1 MRSRSHHDGHEAD
14 HHAPAVARSGAEPTR
29 RLSQAAT
36 ASQSPRGRR
45 HAADA
50 GGGAPHANHL
60 AARAARWSVRHRKL
74 AVVGWLV
81 AVVAVIV
88 IGGMIGT
95 NTLKDEDT
103 NLGDG
108 AKAEK
113 ILNDAGFVDRD
124 SENVLIQLATAPTGG
139 ALTDPQ
145 VSAAITDVIAR
156 ISATGQVTDVR
167 APIQVPGTTED
178 HGLVSADGRSV
189 LVTFELT
196 GDPDTATDRIEPV
209 MDAVA
214 AAGAAHQGL
223 TVEQFGQASADKAL
237 NDTMGKDFQRA
248 EWSAIPLTIAI
259 LLIVFGALVAALVP
273 VGLAMTAF
281 VGALGVVAFV
291 SKLMPT
297 NEIATSVMLLIGLAV
312 GVDYALF
319 YIRRER
325 EERAKG
331 HGPERA
337 LAIAAETSGHTVLVS
352 GLTVAVSL
360 AGLMLTGM
368 SVFTGIA
375 VGTMIV
381 VLVALL
387 GSITVLPA
395 LLSLLGDRIELG
407 RLPWKRPAAPD
418 APRSRRERRS
428 RRQARRA
435 ARHAGEAADAA
446 LTGVLGAAVAEQ
458 HAERVR
464 QAERAALLDAA
475 GQNGRVRLLDRLM
488 RHPAAVATVTGGL
501 LVALAIPMLTMHTA
515 EQGLDD
521 LPKDIPVMQT
531 YQRVTAA
538 FPGGPTPAVIAVS
551 ATDVTTPAMTA
562 AIDDLRSQAVAAK
575 VGFDPVVVDISKDK
589 TVARVVM
596 PLAGGGTDDASI
608 DAVHKLRDD
617 LVPAT
622 IEKVPG
628 AHAYVGGLAAGS
640 LDFNKQL
647 GARTPLVIG
656 FVLALAFALLLV
668 AFRSVLVAGLAV
680 GLNLLSVGAAYGLL
694 VLIFQHH
701 WADGL
706 LDFTATGSIANWM
719 PLMLFVILFGL
730 SMDYQVFLLSRVR
743 EAREAGLDMRAAA
756 LAGLRR
762 SAGVVTSAAVIMVA
776 VFAIFATLSQ
786 VSMKQLGIG
795 LGSAIL
801 IDATLIRVLL
811 MPAMLTLLG
820 DRVCRPKNGTG
831 TGITADE
838 ISTTVLPTQQG
849 RQLRAHSHTS

>member
-1 MRSRSHHDGHEAD
+1 MPSRASHHPDGHRAD
-14 HHAPAVARSGAEPTR
+14 HSAQALARSAAGSTR
-29 RLSQAAT
+29 RPS
-36 ASQSPRGRR
+36 G
-45 HAADA
+45 DA
-50 GGGAPHANHL
+50 GRVNADGHANHI
-60 AARAARWSVRHRKL
+60 AARAARWSVRHRKF
-74 AVVGWLV
+74 AVAGWLL
-81 AVVAVIV
+81 AVVAVIM
-88 IGGMIGT
+88 IGSMIGT
-95 NTLKDEDT
+95 KTLKDEDMS
-103 NLGDG
+103 LGESG
-108 AKAEK
+108 RAEQT
-113 ILNDAGFVDRD
+113 LRDAGFVDRD
-124 SENVLIQLATAPTGG
+124 SENVLIQLPTAPTGG
-139 ALTDPQ
+139 PLADQEVRATI
-145 VSAAITDVIAR
+145 ADVIAR
-156 ISATGQVTDVR
+156 ISATSEVTDVR
-167 APIQVPGTTED
+167 APIAAQGATED
-178 HGLVSADGRSV
+178 RGLVSADGRSV

-209 MDAVA
+209 MDTVASVA
-214 AAGAAHQGL
+214 AAHSGL

-237 NDTMGKDFQRA
+237 DETMGKDFQRA
-248 EWSAIPLTIAI
+248 EWSAIPVTIAI
-259 LLIVFGALVAALVP
+259 LLIVFGALIAALIP
-273 VGLAMTAF
+273 VALAMTAF
-281 VGALGVVAFV
+281 VGTLGVVAFV
-291 SKLMPT
+291 SHLMPT

-337 LAIAAETSGHTVLVS
+337 LAIASETSGHTVLVS

-360 AGLMLTGM
+360 AGLMITGM

-387 GSITVLPA
+387 GSVTVLPA
-395 LLSLLGDRIELG
+395 LLSLLGDRVELG

-418 APRSRRERRS
+418 APRSRR
-428 RRQARRA
+428 ARRA
-435 ARHAGEAADAA
+435 ARRTARHSKRQSGEIADAA
-446 LTGVLGAAVAEQ
+446 LTEVLGAAVAAE
-458 HAERVR
+458 HAERVA

-475 GQNGRVRLLDRLM
+475 GKNGRVRLLDRLM
-488 RHPAAVATVTGGL
+488 RHPGIVATVTGGL
-501 LVALAIPMLTMHTA
+501 LILLALPMLSMHTA

-521 LPKDIPVMQT
+521 LPKDIPVMKT
-531 YQRVTAA
+531 YQRLTTA
-538 FPGGPTPAVIAVS
+538 FPGGPTPAVIVVS
-551 ATDVTTPAMTA
+551 APDVTSAPVTA
-562 AIDDLRSQAVAAK
+562 AIDDLRSRAVAGK
-575 VGFDPVVVDISKDK
+575 VAFEPVVVDVSADK
-589 TVARVVM
+589 TVARVLM
-596 PLAGGGTDDASI
+596 PIAGGGTDDASM
-608 DAVHKLRDD
+608 DAVHTLRDD

-622 IEKVPG
+622 IEKAPG
-628 AHAYVGGLAAGS
+628 ARADVSGMAAGS
-640 LDFNKQL
+640 LDFNDQL
-647 GARTPLVIG
+647 GGRTPLVIG
-656 FVLALAFALLLV
+656 FVLLLAFALLLA
-668 AFRSVLVAGLAV
+668 AFRSAIVATLAV

-706 LDFTATGSIANWM
+706 LNFTATGSIANWM

-743 EAREAGLDMRAAA
+743 EAREAGLDMRSAA

-801 IDATLIRVLL
+801 IDATVIRVLL

-820 DRVCRPKNGTG
+820 DRVWRPKAGSTP
-831 TGITADE
+831 TAATDTDE
-838 ISTTVLPTQQG
+838 FPATTLPTQQT
-849 RQLRAHSHTS
+849 RQLPAHSRTH